1 VPATVKVI
9 AEDVISRGIVNRDL
23 AKGIST
29 FTHWRTT
36 RSRVQEIVN
45 KMAAPEHKHFSLRFR
60 FFFLPDVNIYT

>member
-9 AEDVISRGIVNRDL
+9 AEDVISGRIVNCDL

-36 RSRVQEIVN
+36 RSRVQADREQDGGSG
-45 KMAAPEHKHFSLRFR
+45 A
-60 FFFLPDVNIYT
+60 